1 MWTMPAISPAGQ
13 PGTPSEWFA
22 TPAGRA
28 ITDSEYALVSEAL
41 GGHPG
46 LPWLWLAPARP
57 VYEIGGRGLCLVR
70 HGDSLDGVIRCGC
83 PLPLPSEAFG
93 AVVLQHVLGTARDEQ
108 ALLEEASRVLA
119 PGGYLWLLVLNP
131 LTPYRWR
138 WRGHGLGAAEPLS
151 WRRRMRAAGL
161 SPDAVSRGL
170 GPRWRQS
177 PTATLQDGP
186 GLRAAY
192 ALRGQKRQLPLTPV
206 RRRIALQLPGA
217 VPAA

>member
-1 MWTMPAISPAGQ
+1 MPVTSPAGQ
-13 PGTPSEWFA
+13 PGTPNAWFA
-22 TPAGRA
+22 SHAGRA
-28 ITDSEYALVSEAL
+28 ITDSEQALVAEAL

-46 LPWLWLAPARP
+46 LPWLWLAPAEP
-57 VYEIGGRGLCLVR
+57 AAGVAGRGLCLVR
-70 HGDSLDGVIRCGC
+70 RGAALDGPVRCGC

-93 AVVLQHVLGTARDEQ
+93 TVVLQHVLGSSADDQ
-108 ALLEEASRVLA
+108 ALLEEAGRVLA

-138 WRGHGLGAAEPLS
+138 WRGQGMGASEPLA

-170 GPRWRQS
+170 GPRWREA
-177 PTATLQDGP
+177 PVDAVQDGP
-186 GLRAAY
+186 GLCAAY

-206 RRRIALQLPGA
+206 RPRSALRVPGA